1 MHIKVYVVYTYTYI
15 LKNIILFSTN
25 DNIVN
30 YLWGVTMELIEII
43 ERISKFRTKAG
54 LSAREL
60 SLRIGKNEAYINR
73 LEYRKNFEPS
83 VTVISEIAEVCGSSL
98 EEFFYYDINQYKI
111 DKQLIDLLKNVPESK
126 KKAFIEILSK

>member
-1 MHIKVYVVYTYTYI
+1 
-15 LKNIILFSTN
+15 
-25 DNIVN
+25 
-30 YLWGVTMELIEII
+30 MELIEII
-43 ERISKFRTKAG
+43 GRISQLRTKAG

-83 VTVISEIAEVCGSSL
+83 VTVISEIAEACGSSL
-98 EEFFYYDINQYKI
+98 EEFFYYDMNQYKI
-111 DKQLIDLLKNVPESK
+111 DKQVIDLLKNVPESK

>member
-1 MHIKVYVVYTYTYI
+1 
-15 LKNIILFSTN
+15 
-25 DNIVN
+25 
-30 YLWGVTMELIEII
+30 MELNEII
-43 ERISKFRTKAG
+43 GRISQLRTKAG

-83 VTVISEIAEVCGSSL
+83 VTVISEIAEACGSSL
-98 EEFFYYDINQYKI
+98 EEFFYYDMNQYKI
-111 DKQLIDLLKNVPESK
+111 DKQVIDLLKNIPESK

>member
-1 MHIKVYVVYTYTYI
+1 
-15 LKNIILFSTN
+15 
-25 DNIVN
+25 
-30 YLWGVTMELIEII
+30 MELNEII
-43 ERISKFRTKAG
+43 GRISQLRTKAG

-83 VTVISEIAEVCGSSL
+83 VTVISEIAEACGSSL
-98 EEFFYYDINQYKI
+98 EEFFYYDMNQYKI
-111 DKQLIDLLKNVPESK
+111 DKQVIDLLKNVPESK

>member
-1 MHIKVYVVYTYTYI
+1 MD
-15 LKNIILFSTN
+15 LN
-25 DNIVN
+25 
-30 YLWGVTMELIEII
+30 EII
-43 ERISKFRTKAG
+43 GRISQLRTKAG

-83 VTVISEIAEVCGSSL
+83 ITVISEIAEACGSSL
-98 EEFFYYDINQYKI
+98 EEFFYYDMNQYKI
-111 DKQLIDLLKNVPESK
+111 DKQVIDLLKNIPESK

>member
-1 MHIKVYVVYTYTYI
+1 
-15 LKNIILFSTN
+15 
-25 DNIVN
+25 
-30 YLWGVTMELIEII
+30 MELIEII
-43 ERISKFRTKAG
+43 ERISKLRTKAG

-83 VTVISEIAEVCGSSL
+83 VTVISEIADVCGSSL

-111 DKQLIDLLKNVPESK
+111 DKQIIDLLKNVPESK

>member
-1 MHIKVYVVYTYTYI
+1 MD
-15 LKNIILFSTN
+15 LN
-25 DNIVN
+25 
-30 YLWGVTMELIEII
+30 EII
-43 ERISKFRTKAG
+43 GRISQLRTKAG

-83 VTVISEIAEVCGSSL
+83 ITVISEIAEACGSSL
-98 EEFFYYDINQYKI
+98 EEFFYYDMNQYKI
-111 DKQLIDLLKNVPESK
+111 DKQVIDLLKNVPESK